1 MKEPVKTNKPKDD
14 SQVAWGRFMSMLGS
28 THPSKSKI
36 AIGLLI
42 GLFSTIVSLVIPL
55 LTRNVVDARA
65 AKISAGLVGIV
76 VVAFIIQAA
85 TGAFSNYLLGY
96 AGEQVVANLRKS
108 VWDKLLRLH
117 VPFFDEHHVG
127 EIVSRLINDTV
138 VLKTLISD
146 QLPSI
151 INGILTM
158 ITSIVILLIMD
169 WRMTMILILGV
180 PVIGLIMWPIGVI
193 IRKLSNRLQKQT
205 AAFNGDATQTFSEI
219 RLVKASNGEATE
231 TTRGHHRI
239 NDLFDTGVTQTKA
252 VSMIAPVTMLV
263 ILGVMVSVLTYGG
276 VRVQSGAMSIGTL
289 IAFLLYMMQVIS
301 PVLSLAQF
309 FTALQRARGATA
321 RLTEILDEGEEVFD
335 KRDPVDLKNQTLHVN
350 HVDFQYTDDKVTL
363 HDISFEAQPNT
374 VVAFVGPSGGGKSTI
389 FNLIERFYEPTAG
402 TITIGD
408 RNISTTGLSEWR
420 SKIGYVSQDSALLA
434 GTIADNL
441 TYGLDRVVTD
451 DEMWAVLKMAYADEF
466 VADMPDGLQTQVG
479 ERGALVSG
487 GQKQRLAIARAF
499 LRDPEILMLDEAT
512 ASLDVQ
518 SEDVVQQAINDL
530 MINRTTLV
538 IAHRL
543 STIVDADNII
553 FIEHG
558 EITGQGSHQDL
569 YLTHDLYYDYV
580 HEQFK
585 K

>member
-1 MKEPVKTNKPKDD
+1 M
-14 SQVAWGRFMSMLGS
+14 
-28 THPSKSKI
+28 
-36 AIGLLI
+36 
-42 GLFSTIVSLVIPL
+42 
-55 LTRNVVDARA
+55 
-65 AKISAGLVGIV
+65 
-76 VVAFIIQAA
+76 
-85 TGAFSNYLLGY
+85 
-96 AGEQVVANLRKS
+96 
-108 VWDKLLRLH
+108 
-117 VPFFDEHHVG
+117 
-127 EIVSRLINDTV
+127 
-138 VLKTLISD
+138 
-146 QLPSI
+146 
-151 INGILTM
+151 
-158 ITSIVILLIMD
+158 
-169 WRMTMILILGV
+169 
-180 PVIGLIMWPIGVI
+180 
-193 IRKLSNRLQKQT
+193 
-205 AAFNGDATQTFSEI
+205 
-219 RLVKASNGEATE
+219 
-231 TTRGHHRI
+231 
-239 NDLFDTGVTQTKA
+239 
-252 VSMIAPVTMLV
+252 
-263 ILGVMVSVLTYGG
+263 
-276 VRVQSGAMSIGTL
+276 
-289 IAFLLYMMQVIS
+289 
-301 PVLSLAQF
+301 
-309 FTALQRARGATA
+309 
-321 RLTEILDEGEEVFD
+321 
-335 KRDPVDLKNQTLHVN
+335 N

-487 GQKQRLAIARAF
+487 GQKQRLAIALAF

-518 SEDVVQQAINDL
+518 SEDVVQRAINDL

-580 HEQFK
+580 NEQFK